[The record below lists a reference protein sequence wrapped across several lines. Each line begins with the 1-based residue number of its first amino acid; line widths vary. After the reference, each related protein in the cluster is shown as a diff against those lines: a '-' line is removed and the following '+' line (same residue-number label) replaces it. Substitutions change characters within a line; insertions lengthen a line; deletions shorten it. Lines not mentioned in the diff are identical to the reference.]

1 MGDYHYGYCT
11 QAMMAL
17 LSALTVAQAIQLH
30 PSLETSNRCFGEFSK
45 QYHAVVLYIFVSL
58 IL

>member
-11 QAMMAL
+11 QAIIAL
-17 LSALTVAQAIQLH
+17 LSALTAAQAIQLH
-30 PSLETSNRCFGEFSK
+30 PSLEIFNRCFGEFSK
-45 QYHAVVLYIFVSL
+45 QYHAVVLYMFVNS